1 MRKPEL
7 VALLTPSQREEI
19 SWPDSVRNFG
29 YIPDSWYGNIDE
41 VWGPKFS
48 RNVLTQILKEEYLYY
63 AAYLAEQLAL
73 HIPAELRS
81 LVEAKA
87 NASAQA
93 SPSMNEFC
101 SKMLEFMDLK
111 SEINTLFNE

>member
-1 MRKPEL
+1 M
-7 VALLTPSQREEI
+7 
-19 SWPDSVRNFG
+19 
-29 YIPDSWYGNIDE
+29 
-41 VWGPKFS
+41 WGPKFS
-48 RNVLTQILKEEYLYY
+48 RNILTQILKEEYLYY

-87 NASAQA
+87 NASAQT

-101 SKMLEFMDLK
+101 SKMLEVMDLK